1 MTKKSTT
8 PRVLADTPILRLSDA
23 LIQGARSYIDA
34 ALDGFNARIK
44 AVEAR
49 EAPAGKQGEP
59 GTDGVAGRDGVDGKD
74 GIGLAD
80 IIREADGN
88 VIAVMSDGRTKSIG
102 NISVRDGA
110 NGVDGVNGKDGADGL
125 NGRDGLDGKDGKD
138 GRDVDMDVV
147 RSMVAELVAEAV
159 AGIRAPA
166 DGRDGKDGV
175 DGINGKDGVDGLNGK
190 DGADGIGLAA
200 AVQNADGQLIITD
213 TKGGVHNIGVVRG
226 VNGSDGRDGANGA
239 DGADGINGKDGLNGR
254 DGFGFDDMDM
264 VETDEGFVL
273 RFSREG
279 VTKDFRV
286 PVPLDRG
293 TFRDGQSYRK
303 GDGVSFGGSFWIA
316 QEDTTD
322 KPETGKGWRL
332 AVKRGRDG
340 REGLPGKDGADGKP
354 GAPGRDL
361 TQLGM
366 DGSKW

>member
-1 MTKKSTT
+1 MDLQQAFDAGFDAVKRYVDSI
-8 PRVLADTPILRLSDA
+8 ADQVEERL
-23 LIQGARSYIDA
+23 I
-34 ALDGFNARIK
+34 
-44 AVEAR
+44 AVEKSI
-49 EAPAGKQGEP
+49 PK
-59 GTDGVAGRDGVDGKD
+59 DGRDGIDGKD
-74 GIGLAD
+74 G
-80 IIREADGN
+80 ADGRN
-88 VIAVMSDGRTKSIG
+88 GADGRDGI
-102 NISVRDGA
+102 DGA
-110 NGVDGVNGKDGADGL
+110 NGADGVNGKDGT
-125 NGRDGLDGKDGKD
+125 NGRDGANGLDGKDGKD
-138 GRDVDMDVV
+138 GRDVDMDAV

-159 AGIRAPA
+159 AGIRVPA
-166 DGRDGKDGV
+166 DGRDGKDGA
-175 DGINGKDGVDGLNGK
+175 DGINGKDGIDGLNGK
-190 DGADGIGLAA
+190 DGADGIGLVA

-213 TKGGVHNIGVVRG
+213 TKGGVHNVGVVRG
-226 VNGSDGRDGANGA
+226 VNGADGRDGSNGANGSNGT
-239 DGADGINGKDGLNGR
+239 DGLHGKDGLHGR
-254 DGFGFDDMDM
+254 DGFGFEDMDM

-293 TFRDGQSYRK
+293 TFKDGQSYRK

-340 REGLPGKDGADGKP
+340 REGAPGERGADGKP